1 MNWSGSDKKGS
12 DVMMDVSFI
21 LATIGFFV
29 VSILYTSALGR
40 L

>member
-12 DVMMDVSFI
+12 VVMMDAVFV

-29 VSILYTSALGR
+29 VSILYTYAFGR